1 MPCVQAGQ
9 RTIHWWIL
17 CRFSFQRRNCQEW
30 RCGFKHPVST
40 IVGPISESEMV
51 LRSSP
56 PGYYQANI
64 AMRSIFW
71 PADSVSEHTDV
82 EEGRTDSGDAS
93 ITSSEHPTMH
103 GCSYD
108 EQGVAHQRS
117 TEMCQSVW
125 LPLVA
130 HTTNP
135 WRMAMFNTTGSL
147 NQNLYPGR
155 RRMLL
160 TTSLD
165 TDSGESC
172 AEIRIIKYCAE
183 PSVRE
188 LP

>member
-1 MPCVQAGQ
+1 MK
-9 RTIHWWIL
+9 IW
-17 CRFSFQRRNCQEW
+17 
-30 RCGFKHPVST
+30 FKHPVST

-64 AMRSIFW
+64 AMRSIFL
-71 PADSVSEHTDV
+71 PTGSVSEHTDV
-82 EEGRTDSGDAS
+82 GEGRIIYVTPLWLPQYGTFRPSDTWDKRDH
-93 ITSSEHPTMH
+93 TEDT
-103 GCSYD
+103 
-108 EQGVAHQRS
+108 QGVSNQKS
-117 TEMCQSVW
+117 TEMCQSAW
-125 LPLVA
+125 LPPVA

-147 NQNLYPGR
+147 NQTLYPGR

-160 TTSLD
+160 TTSQD
-165 TDSGESC
+165 PDSGESC